1 MPDAILPTDSYDD
14 LIEALTE
21 AFSTRYPKGSESR
34 RRLVGILF
42 ARPESSFAKSDVN
55 QHLDYFHHRSGN
67 HFDLFCAG
75 YRIAPVGDD
84 GPGSWQFSAQSFD
97 QMRRKLE
104 EETTWQYGGGVELL
118 LTNAAC
124 HPPNPAELEFAST
137 IACDLEELKST
148 HAIASVEKFLE
159 DVCRFAEQSS
169 DDDPAWGLSDH
180 LGVKSAG
187 SALKRI
193 ALALL
198 PKGIGY
204 DIERTMQFAVK
215 DIGKQSPRR

>member
-14 LIEALTE
+14 LIEALTD
-21 AFSTRYPKGSESR
+21 AFSTRYPEGAESR

-55 QHLDYFHHRSGN
+55 PHLDYFHHRSGN

-75 YRIAPVGDD
+75 YRIGPLAN
-84 GPGSWQFSAQSFD
+84 GPGSWQFSSQSFD
-97 QMRRKLE
+97 EMRRKLE

-124 HPPNPAELEFAST
+124 QPPDHARLEFAST
-137 IACDLEELKST
+137 IACDLEELKSKQ
-148 HAIASVEKFLE
+148 AIASVEKFLE
-159 DVCRFAEQSS
+159 EVCRFAEESA
-169 DDDPAWGLSDH
+169 DDDPAWGLSDR

-204 DIERTMQFAVK
+204 DIERTMQFAIK
-215 DIGKQSPRR
+215 DIGKHPQRR